1 MSKYE
6 KIIQNLKNNPKNIS
20 FETIKSLLE
29 KFGYR
34 AYNNGSSHWQFR
46 KKNKP
51 TITIPYKR
59 PIKAIYVKMVL
70 KLLEL

>member
-6 KIIQNLKNNPKNIS
+6 KIIQNLKNDPKNIS
-20 FETIKSLLE
+20 FETINSLLE

-34 AYNNGSSHWQFR
+34 AYNNASSHWQFR
-46 KKNKP
+46 KENKP

>member
-46 KKNKP
+46 KENKP
-51 TITIPYKR
+51 NNNYS
-59 PIKAIYVKMVL
+59 L
-70 KLLEL
+70 